1 MASKMNVGD
10 LLAHELAYEI
20 RLRGFQIPD
29 TVDGRRK
36 VLRGLLAQDD
46 GRSFSEVATSDYD
59 FKDEFAEVAQ
69 SLDKVRELIV
79 RFTGPSGSAEHRR
92 ISSRLTH
99 IFYRIDHMSPSDA
112 GERDQVG
119 ELKSRLLM
127 LEADLQEALEVR
139 SPPLFNHNRHQLQ
152 PLLILVMQGALQIWM
167 PMSTSRRCQFINGAL
182 RNFLVRVQWLS
193 F

>member
-20 RLRGFQIPD
+20 RLRGFQVPD
-29 TVDGRRK
+29 TVNDRRK
-36 VLRGLLAQDD
+36 ILRGLLAQEMN
-46 GRSFSEVATSDYD
+46 GRSFSEVATSVYD
-59 FKDEFAEVAQ
+59 FKDEFAEVSQ

-79 RFTGPSGSAEHRR
+79 RFTAPSGSAEHRR

-99 IFYRIDHMSPSDA
+99 IFYRIGHMSPSDA

-127 LEADLQEALEVR
+127 LEADL
-139 SPPLFNHNRHQLQ
+139 
-152 PLLILVMQGALQIWM
+152 
-167 PMSTSRRCQFINGAL
+167 
-182 RNFLVRVQWLS
+182 
-193 F
+193 